1 MSKRTIL
8 HTIETGGPGGAET
21 VLLHLASRLNRGRYR
36 SLALLPGKGWLSE
49 RLEESGVP
57 VHFVESKGWYD
68 FRVPRAMRRLIRE
81 EGIDLIHSHLPGHN
95 FYSCLAGSMTGR
107 PAVVTYHGA
116 VEFDRTSSWKD
127 RIRLAAVRNL
137 ADAVV
142 VVCDYVGELL
152 EAKHFPGRKI
162 QRIYN
167 GISAEKF
174 AVARDG
180 HLRMELRVADG
191 APLVGTV
198 ANVRE
203 SKGYEFFV
211 RAARMVLDRAP
222 DTHFVAVGDV
232 DPVLG
237 KPLFALVD
245 RLQLR
250 DRFHFLGFRKDVPE
264 ILSALNVFVLAS
276 VSEGFPLVALEAMA
290 AGKSVVMTRS
300 GGQQEIVEDGVNCL
314 LVPPADA
321 EALAAGIGE
330 LMGNPARAA
339 EMAQR
344 ARARV
349 QADFTIEK
357 MVGEYEALY
366 ERLLEAA

>member
-8 HTIETGGPGGAET
+8 HTIETSGPGGAET
-21 VLLHLASRLNRGRYR
+21 VLLHLASRLNRDHFR
-36 SLALLPGKGWLSE
+36 SLALLPHRGWLSE
-49 RLEESGVP
+49 RLEEAGVP
-57 VHFVESKGWYD
+57 VHFVHSNGWYD
-68 FRVPRAMRRLIRE
+68 FRVPRAIRRLIRE

-95 FYSCLAGSMTGR
+95 FYSCLAGSLAGR

-116 VEFDRTSSWKD
+116 VELMRTSPLKD
-127 RIRLAAVRNL
+127 RIRLATVRNL
-137 ADAVV
+137 ADSVV
-142 VVCDYVGELL
+142 VVCDYIGQLL
-152 EAKHFPGRKI
+152 EAKHFPAKKI
-162 QRIYN
+162 VRIYN
-167 GISAEKF
+167 GISTEKF
-174 AVARDG
+174 SAARDG
-180 HLRMELRVADG
+180 HLRAELRVPED

-203 SKGYEFFV
+203 SKGYEYLV
-211 RAARMVLDRAP
+211 RAAKLVIDRAP

-232 DPVLG
+232 NPVLG

-245 RLQLR
+245 EFQLR

-264 ILSALNVFVLAS
+264 ILRALNVFVLAS
-276 VSEGFPLVALEAMA
+276 ESEGFPLVALEAMA

-321 EALAAGIGE
+321 EALAVGIEE
-330 LMGNPARAA
+330 LLANPVRAA
-339 EMAQR
+339 EMARRGQSS
-344 ARARV
+344 V
-349 QADFTIEK
+349 QADFTLEK
-357 MVGEYEALY
+357 MIGEYEALY